1 MEIKNYIN
9 AVSAYNSTKFEKSKV
24 ESSLPINQV
33 KNTDRIEFSSNR
45 INSIQSLKASIS
57 QKIEKSASP
66 ERISELSRSI
76 NNGQYNVQTELVA
89 RAILE

>member
-1 MEIKNYIN
+1 MEIKNYLN
-9 AVSAYNSTKFEKSKV
+9 AVKAYSSTKYEKSKT
-24 ESSLPINQV
+24 ESNQSSNQV

-45 INSIQSLKASIS
+45 VSNIQSLKTSIS
-57 QKIEKSASP
+57 EKVERSASP

-76 NNGQYNVQTELVA
+76 NNGQYNVQAELVA